1 MLGALP
7 EFIGPYRVV
16 RLLGRGGMG
25 VVYEAIHEKNHER
38 VAVKIISE
46 ELSSESRFHS
56 RFEAE
61 IQTLIRLKHPNIV
74 RLIGIGEAESLPF
87 YSMEFVE
94 GMNLHQ
100 KLKIERRIDWQTV
113 LDWAI
118 QIAGALKQAHDFGII
133 HRDLKPANLMITQE
147 NTIKLLDFG
156 ISKLFGGDG
165 STQPGATVGT
175 ADFMP
180 PEQAEGITV
189 SPRSDLYA
197 LGAICYACLAG
208 RAPFLGKNIPEILFN
223 IRYGPYAPMNQ
234 LAPEVPEEF
243 CKLIDDLLSREPSK
257 RPATAY
263 LTMNRLLALRAGLK
277 QREAKQHESKL
288 DKQPSESLDV
298 HTSPTQTSIDVR
310 NLPSIADLAD
320 SPYHDATRIEIVRA
334 DEATREHITGGSL
347 AQRNTHFGLPTS
359 GRTTFTE
366 VSDQDRA
373 KVSIFEGPSPEV
385 EKRERWGE
393 ILLILGALFACIAG
407 VFYFSR
413 PVHPDRLYEPIA
425 AAITS
430 GDESRLIDIEDQI
443 EAFKET
449 HPNDLRL
456 DKLDAATEKID
467 YLKRLRFLQRR
478 SSNRYPGQDAMVS
491 VLRDIVDIKDT
502 QSEIAKSKLAA
513 FANAYPLELL
523 DANEQAWARFAIQLD
538 EELDS
543 QEESASD
550 KTRFSQLE
558 HHFEKLMQSGSP
570 NHERAIR
577 LQALIQLYSKEPWAL
592 PIVTKANAELE
603 KLMRRLSFPR

>member
-1 MLGALP
+1 
-7 EFIGPYRVV
+7 
-16 RLLGRGGMG
+16 MG

-46 ELSSESRFHS
+46 ELSNESRFHS

-180 PEQAEGITV
+180 PEQADGTTV

-197 LGAICYACLAG
+197 LGAICYACLTG

-223 IRYGPYAPMNQ
+223 IRYGPYTPMNQ

-243 CKLIDDLLSREPSK
+243 CKLIDDLLSRDPSK
-257 RPATAY
+257 RPATSY
-263 LTMNRLLALRAGLK
+263 LTMNRLLSLRAGLK
-277 QREAKQHESKL
+277 QREAKQHEGKL
-288 DKQPSESLDV
+288 GQPSEALDV
-298 HTSPTQTSIDVR
+298 HTSPTQTSIDVKD
-310 NLPSIADLAD
+310 LPSIADLAD
-320 SPYHDATRIEIVRA
+320 SPYQDATRIEIVRS
-334 DEATREHITGGSL
+334 DEATREHIAGGSL
-347 AQRNTHFGLPTS
+347 VQRHTHSGLPTS

-373 KVSIFEGPSPEV
+373 RVSIFEGPSPEV

-393 ILLILGALFACIAG
+393 ILLILGALVACIAG
-407 VFYFSR
+407 FFYFSR

-425 AAITS
+425 AALTS
-430 GDESRLIDIEDQI
+430 EDESRLLDIENQI
-443 EAFKET
+443 EAFKEKY
-449 HPNDLRL
+449 PNDLRL
-456 DKLDAATEKID
+456 SQLNAAAEKID

-491 VLRDIVDIKDT
+491 VLRDIVGIKDT

-513 FANAYPLELL
+513 FENAYPLELL
-523 DANEQAWARFAIQLD
+523 DTNEQAWARFARQLD

-543 QEESASD
+543 QVESASD
-550 KTRFSQLE
+550 KTRSSQLE
-558 HHFEKLMQSGSP
+558 NHYDKLMQSGTP
-570 NHERAIR
+570 NYERAIR
-577 LQALIQLYSKEPWAL
+577 LQALIQLYAKEAWAL
-592 PIVTKANAELE
+592 PIVTKATEELD
-603 KLMRRLSFPR
+603 KLMPSP

>member
-7 EFIGPYRVV
+7 EFIGPYRVI

-100 KLKIERRIDWQTV
+100 KLKLERRIDWQTV

-133 HRDLKPANLMITQE
+133 HRDLKPANLMITKE
-147 NTIKLLDFG
+147 NTVKLLDFG

-180 PEQAEGITV
+180 PEQADGSTV

-223 IRYGPYAPMNQ
+223 IRYGPYAPINH

-243 CKLIDDLLSREPSK
+243 CKLIDDLLSRDPSK

-277 QREAKQHESKL
+277 QREAKRHETQL
-288 DKQPSESLDV
+288 DKQPSEALDV
-298 HTSPTQTSIDVR
+298 HTSPTQTSIDVKD
-310 NLPSIADLAD
+310 LPSIADLSD

-334 DEATREHITGGSL
+334 DDATREHITGGSL
-347 AQRNTHFGLPTS
+347 VQRYTHSGPPTS

-393 ILLILGALFACIAG
+393 ILLILSALVACIAG
-407 VFYFSR
+407 FFYFSR
-413 PVHPDRLYEPIA
+413 PVHPDLLYEPIA
-425 AAITS
+425 AALTS
-430 GDESRLIDIEDQI
+430 GDESRLLDIEDQI
-443 EAFKET
+443 EVFKEKY
-449 HPNDLRL
+449 PSDLRL
-456 DKLDAATEKID
+456 DKLDAATERID

-491 VLRDIVDIKDT
+491 VLRDIVNIKDT

-513 FANAYPLELL
+513 FENAYPLELL
-523 DANEQAWARFAIQLD
+523 DAQEQAWARFARQLD
-538 EELDS
+538 EELDT
-543 QEESASD
+543 QAESASD
-550 KTRFSQLE
+550 KIRSSQLE
-558 HHFEKLMQSGSP
+558 IHYDKVMRSGSP
-570 NHERAIR
+570 NQERAIR
-577 LQALIQLYSKEPWAL
+577 LQALIQLYSKEAWAL
-592 PIVTKANAELE
+592 PIVTKATRELD
-603 KLMRRLSFPR
+603 KLIPSP

>member
-7 EFIGPYRVV
+7 EFLGPYRVI

-74 RLIGIGEAESLPF
+74 RLIGIGEAVSLPF

-100 KLKIERRIDWQTV
+100 KLKLERRIDWPIV

-133 HRDLKPANLMITQE
+133 HRDLKPANLMITPE

-156 ISKLFGGDG
+156 ISKLFGRDG
-165 STQPGATVGT
+165 STQPGASVGT

-180 PEQAEGITV
+180 PEQAEGTTV

-208 RAPFLGKNIPEILFN
+208 RAPFLGNNIPEILFN
-223 IRYGPYAPMNQ
+223 VRYGPFTPIRK
-234 LAPEVPEEF
+234 LVPEVPEEF
-243 CKLIDDLLSREPSK
+243 CKLIDDLLNREPSK

-263 LTMNRLLALRAGLK
+263 LTMNRLQALRAGLK
-277 QREAKQHESKL
+277 HREAKQHESKL
-288 DKQPSESLDV
+288 DKPPSATLDV
-298 HTSPTQTSIDVR
+298 HTSPTQTSIDVKE
-310 NLPSIADLAD
+310 LPSIADLSD
-320 SPYHDATRIEIVRA
+320 PPYHDATRIEIVRA

-347 AQRNTHFGLPTS
+347 VQRHSHSGLPTS
-359 GRTTFTE
+359 SRTTFTE

-373 KVSIFEGPSPEV
+373 KVSIFEGPSPGV
-385 EKRERWGE
+385 EKRERRGE
-393 ILLILGALFACIAG
+393 ILLILGALVACIAG
-407 VFYFSR
+407 FLYFSQ
-413 PVHPDRLYEPIA
+413 PVNPDRLYEPIA
-425 AAITS
+425 ASIAS
-430 GDESRLIDIEDQI
+430 GDDARLLDIEDQI
-443 EAFKET
+443 EAFREKY
-449 HPNDLRL
+449 PNDPRL
-456 DKLDAATEKID
+456 DKLVAADEKIE

-478 SSNRYPGQDAMVS
+478 SSNRYQGQDAMVA
-491 VLRDIVDIKDT
+491 VLRDIVNIKET
-502 QSEIAKSKLAA
+502 QSEMAKSKLAA
-513 FANAYPLELL
+513 FEDAYPLELL
-523 DANEQAWARFAIQLD
+523 DTKEQAWARFARKLH

-543 QEESASD
+543 QVESATD
-550 KTRFSQLE
+550 KTRYSQLE
-558 HHFEKLMQSGSP
+558 NHYERLMQSG
-570 NHERAIR
+570 AINQELTLR
-577 LQALIQLYSKEPWAL
+577 LQGLILLYSKETWAL
-592 PIVTKANAELE
+592 PIVTKAARELD
-603 KLMRRLSFPR
+603 KLMPQP

>member
-1 MLGALP
+1 
-7 EFIGPYRVV
+7 
-16 RLLGRGGMG
+16 MG

-46 ELSSESRFHS
+46 ELSNESRFHS

-100 KLKIERRIDWQTV
+100 KLKLERRIDWQTV

-133 HRDLKPANLMITQE
+133 HRDLKPANLMITEE

-180 PEQAEGITV
+180 PEQADGTTV

-197 LGAICYACLAG
+197 LGAICYACLTG

-223 IRYGPYAPMNQ
+223 IRYGPYTPMNQ

-243 CKLIDDLLSREPSK
+243 CKLIDDLLSRDPSK
-257 RPATAY
+257 RPATSY
-263 LTMNRLLALRAGLK
+263 LTMNRLLSLRAGLK
-277 QREAKQHESKL
+277 QREAKQHEGKL
-288 DKQPSESLDV
+288 DGQPSEALDV
-298 HTSPTQTSIDVR
+298 HTSPTQTSIDVKD
-310 NLPSIADLAD
+310 LPSIADLAD
-320 SPYHDATRIEIVRA
+320 SPYQDATRIEIVRG
-334 DEATREHITGGSL
+334 DEATREHIAGGSL
-347 AQRNTHFGLPTS
+347 VQRHTHSGLPTS

-393 ILLILGALFACIAG
+393 ILLILGALVACIAG
-407 VFYFSR
+407 FFYFSR

-425 AAITS
+425 AALTS
-430 GDESRLIDIEDQI
+430 EDESRLLDTEDQI
-443 EAFKET
+443 EAFKEKY
-449 HPNDLRL
+449 PNDLRIGQL
-456 DKLDAATEKID
+456 NATAEKID

-491 VLRDIVDIKDT
+491 VLRDIVGIRDT

-513 FANAYPLELL
+513 FENAYPLELL
-523 DANEQAWARFAIQLD
+523 DANEQAWARFARQLAQ
-538 EELDS
+538 ELDS
-543 QEESASD
+543 QVESASD
-550 KTRFSQLE
+550 KTRSSQLE
-558 HHFEKLMQSGSP
+558 NHYDNVMRSGSP
-570 NHERAIR
+570 NQERAIR
-577 LQALIQLYSKEPWAL
+577 LQALIQLYANEPWAL
-592 PIVTKANAELE
+592 PIVTKATEELD
-603 KLMRRLSFPR
+603 KLMPSP

>member
-7 EFIGPYRVV
+7 EFIGPYRVI

-100 KLKIERRIDWQTV
+100 KLKLERRIDWQTV

-133 HRDLKPANLMITQE
+133 HRDLKPANLMITPE

-156 ISKLFGGDG
+156 ISKLFGRDG
-165 STQPGATVGT
+165 STQTGASVGT

-180 PEQAEGITV
+180 PEQADGTTV

-223 IRYGPYAPMNQ
+223 VRYGPFTPIRK
-234 LAPEVPEEF
+234 LVPEVPEEF
-243 CKLIDDLLSREPSK
+243 CKLIDDLLNRDPSK

-263 LTMNRLLALRAGLK
+263 LTMNRLQALRAGLK
-277 QREAKQHESKL
+277 QRETQQHESKL
-288 DKQPSESLDV
+288 EEQPSEAIDV
-298 HTSPTQTSIDVR
+298 HTSPTQTSIDVKD
-310 NLPSIADLAD
+310 LPSIADLSD

-334 DEATREHITGGSL
+334 DDATREHITGGSL
-347 AQRNTHFGLPTS
+347 VQRHTHSSLPTS

-393 ILLILGALFACIAG
+393 ILLILGALVACIAG
-407 VFYFSR
+407 FFYFSR

-425 AAITS
+425 AALAS
-430 GDESRLIDIEDQI
+430 GDESRLLDIEEQI
-443 EAFKET
+443 EAFKEKY
-449 HPNDLRL
+449 PSDLRL
-456 DKLDAATEKID
+456 DKLDTAAEKIE

-491 VLRDIVDIKDT
+491 VLRDIVNIKDT
-502 QSEIAKSKLAA
+502 QSETAKSKLAA
-513 FANAYPLELL
+513 FENAYPLELL
-523 DANEQAWARFAIQLD
+523 DANEQAWARFARQLD

-543 QEESASD
+543 QGESASD
-550 KTRFSQLE
+550 KTRSSQLE
-558 HHFEKLMQSGSP
+558 NHYDKVMRSGSP
-570 NHERAIR
+570 NQELAIR
-577 LQALIQLYSKEPWAL
+577 LQALIQLYSKEAWAL
-592 PIVTKANAELE
+592 PIVTKATRELD
-603 KLMRRLSFPR
+603 KLIPSP

>member
-7 EFIGPYRVV
+7 EFLGPYRVI

-56 RFEAE
+56 RFESE

-100 KLKIERRIDWQTV
+100 KLKLERRIDWQTV

-180 PEQAEGITV
+180 PEQAEGTTV

-223 IRYGPYAPMNQ
+223 IRYGPYTPMNQ

-243 CKLIDDLLSREPSK
+243 CKLIDDLLSRDPSK
-257 RPATAY
+257 RPATSY
-263 LTMNRLLALRAGLK
+263 LTMNRLQALRAGLK
-277 QREAKQHESKL
+277 QREAKQKEAKL
-288 DKQPSESLDV
+288 DKPPLATLDE
-298 HTSPTQTSIDVR
+298 HTNPTQTSIDVKE
-310 NLPSIADLAD
+310 LPSIADLSD

-334 DEATREHITGGSL
+334 DEATKEHVTGGSL
-347 AQRNTHFGLPTS
+347 VQRPTHSGLPTS

-393 ILLILGALFACIAG
+393 ILLILGALVACIAG
-407 VFYFSR
+407 FFYFSQ
-413 PVHPDRLYEPIA
+413 PITPDRLYEPIA
-425 AAITS
+425 AALTS
-430 GDESRLIDIEDQI
+430 GDESRLLDIEDQI
-443 EAFKET
+443 EAFREKY
-449 HPNDLRL
+449 PNDLRL
-456 DKLDAATEKID
+456 DKLDAAAEKIE

-491 VLRDIVDIKDT
+491 VLRDIVSIKDT

-513 FANAYPLELL
+513 FENAYPLELL
-523 DANEQAWARFAIQLD
+523 DAKEQAWARFAMQLD
-538 EELDS
+538 AELNS
-543 QEESASD
+543 QVESATD
-550 KTRFSQLE
+550 KTRYSQLE
-558 HHFEKLMQSGSP
+558 NHYEKVLQTSSP
-570 NHERAIR
+570 NQELAIR
-577 LQALIQLYSKEPWAL
+577 LQALIQLYSKEAWAL
-592 PIVTKANAELE
+592 PIVTKAADKLA
-603 KLMRRLSFPR
+603 KLMPVP

>member
-74 RLIGIGEAESLPF
+74 RLIGIGEADSLPF

-208 RAPFLGKNIPEILFN
+208 RAPFL
-223 IRYGPYAPMNQ
+223 
-234 LAPEVPEEF
+234 
-243 CKLIDDLLSREPSK
+243 
-257 RPATAY
+257 
-263 LTMNRLLALRAGLK
+263 
-277 QREAKQHESKL
+277 ESF
-288 DKQPSESLDV
+288 D
-298 HTSPTQTSIDVR
+298 
-310 NLPSIADLAD
+310 
-320 SPYHDATRIEIVRA
+320 
-334 DEATREHITGGSL
+334 
-347 AQRNTHFGLPTS
+347 
-359 GRTTFTE
+359 
-366 VSDQDRA
+366 
-373 KVSIFEGPSPEV
+373 
-385 EKRERWGE
+385 
-393 ILLILGALFACIAG
+393 LIL
-407 VFYFSR
+407 
-413 PVHPDRLYEPIA
+413 D
-425 AAITS
+425 
-430 GDESRLIDIEDQI
+430 ID
-443 EAFKET
+443 
-449 HPNDLRL
+449 
-456 DKLDAATEKID
+456 
-467 YLKRLRFLQRR
+467 
-478 SSNRYPGQDAMVS
+478 
-491 VLRDIVDIKDT
+491 
-502 QSEIAKSKLAA
+502 
-513 FANAYPLELL
+513 
-523 DANEQAWARFAIQLD
+523 
-538 EELDS
+538 
-543 QEESASD
+543 
-550 KTRFSQLE
+550 
-558 HHFEKLMQSGSP
+558 
-570 NHERAIR
+570 
-577 LQALIQLYSKEPWAL
+577 
-592 PIVTKANAELE
+592 
-603 KLMRRLSFPR
+603 

>member
-1 MLGALP
+1 
-7 EFIGPYRVV
+7 
-16 RLLGRGGMG
+16 MG

-46 ELSSESRFHS
+46 ELSNESRFHS

-100 KLKIERRIDWQTV
+100 KLKLERRIDWPTV

-180 PEQAEGITV
+180 PEQADGTTV

-197 LGAICYACLAG
+197 LGAICYACLTG

-223 IRYGPYAPMNQ
+223 VRYGPYTQMNQ

-243 CKLIDDLLSREPSK
+243 SKLIDDLLSRDPSK
-257 RPATAY
+257 RPATSY
-263 LTMNRLLALRAGLK
+263 LTMNRLLSLRAGLK
-277 QREAKQHESKL
+277 QREAKQHEGKL
-288 DKQPSESLDV
+288 DGQPSEALDV

-320 SPYHDATRIEIVRA
+320 SPYHDATRIEIVRG
-334 DEATREHITGGSL
+334 DEATREHIAGGSL
-347 AQRNTHFGLPTS
+347 VQRHTHSGLPTS

-393 ILLILGALFACIAG
+393 ILLILGALVACIAG
-407 VFYFSR
+407 FFYFSR

-425 AAITS
+425 AALTS
-430 GDESRLIDIEDQI
+430 EDESRLLDIENQI
-443 EAFKET
+443 EAFKEKY
-449 HPNDLRL
+449 PNDLRL
-456 DKLDAATEKID
+456 GQLNAAAEKID

-491 VLRDIVDIKDT
+491 VLRDIVGIKDT

-513 FANAYPLELL
+513 FENAYPLELL
-523 DANEQAWARFAIQLD
+523 DANEQAWARFARQLD

-543 QEESASD
+543 QVESASD
-550 KTRFSQLE
+550 KTRSSQLE
-558 HHFEKLMQSGSP
+558 DHYDKVMRSGSP
-570 NHERAIR
+570 NQERAIR
-577 LQALIQLYSKEPWAL
+577 LQALIQLYAKEAWAL
-592 PIVTKANAELE
+592 PIVTKATEELD
-603 KLMRRLSFPR
+603 KLMPLP

>member
-1 MLGALP
+1 MLGSLP
-7 EFIGPYRVV
+7 EFLGPYRVI

-25 VVYEAIHEKNHER
+25 VVYEAVHEKNHER

-56 RFEAE
+56 RFESE

-100 KLKIERRIDWQTV
+100 KLKLERKIDWQTT

-133 HRDLKPANLMITQE
+133 HRDLKPANLMITPE

-156 ISKLFGGDG
+156 ISKLFGRDG
-165 STQPGATVGT
+165 STQPGASVGT

-180 PEQAEGITV
+180 PEQAEGTTV

-208 RAPFLGKNIPEILFN
+208 RAPFLGNNIPEILFN
-223 IRYGPYAPMNQ
+223 VRYGPFTPIRK
-234 LAPEVPEEF
+234 LVPEVPEEF
-243 CKLIDDLLSREPSK
+243 CKLIDDLLNRDPSK

-263 LTMNRLLALRAGLK
+263 LAMNRLLALRAGLK
-277 QREAKQHESKL
+277 QREAKQHESNL
-288 DKQPSESLDV
+288 DKQPSEALDV
-298 HTSPTQTSIDVR
+298 HTSPTQTSIDVKY
-310 NLPSIADLAD
+310 LPSIADLSD
-320 SPYHDATRIEIVRA
+320 SPYHDATRIEIVQA

-347 AQRNTHFGLPTS
+347 VQSPTHSGLPTS
-359 GRTTFTE
+359 GRTTFAE

-373 KVSIFEGPSPEV
+373 KASIFEGPRPEV

-393 ILLILGALFACIAG
+393 ILLILGALGACIAG
-407 VFYFSR
+407 FLYFSQ
-413 PVHPDRLYEPIA
+413 PVNPDRLYEPIA
-425 AAITS
+425 AAVAS
-430 GDESRLIDIEDQI
+430 GDESRLLDTEDQI
-443 EAFKET
+443 EAFKEKY
-449 HPNDLRL
+449 PNDQRI
-456 DKLDAATEKID
+456 DKLDAAAEKIE

-478 SSNRYPGQDAMVS
+478 SSNRYPGQDAMVA
-491 VLRDIVDIKDT
+491 VLRDIVNIKES

-513 FANAYPLELL
+513 FADAYPIELL
-523 DANEQAWARFAIQLD
+523 DAKEQAWARFAGQLH

-543 QEESASD
+543 QVESASD
-550 KTRFSQLE
+550 KIRYSQLE
-558 HHFEKLMQSGSP
+558 SHYEKVLQSGSP
-570 NHERAIR
+570 NHELAIR
-577 LQALIQLYSKEPWAL
+577 LRAVIQLYSKEAWAL
-592 PIVTKANAELE
+592 PIVTKAAEKLE
-603 KLMRRLSFPR
+603 KLMPSP